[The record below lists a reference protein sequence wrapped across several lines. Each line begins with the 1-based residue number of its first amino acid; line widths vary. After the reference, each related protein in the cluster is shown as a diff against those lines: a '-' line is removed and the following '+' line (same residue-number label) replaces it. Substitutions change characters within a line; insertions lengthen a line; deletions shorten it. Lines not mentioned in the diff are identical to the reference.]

1 MTYKINNIFKKS
13 GIDGFLMAIIV
24 VIFFAYIY
32 PEAGIIQKPVS
43 LDQLSAGG
51 LSLIFFFYGLKLKPR
66 QLISQLS
73 NWRMHLVI
81 QCTTFI
87 LFPVVA
93 LVLKPLFSETSFYTW
108 LGIYY
113 LCALPSTVSSSVVM
127 VSIAGG
133 NLPSAIFN
141 ASISTLLGVF
151 ITPLWMLPLLDQG
164 TGNIDSAGIVLK
176 LTVQVIAPVI
186 LGLLLNARLGHFTDQ
201 YRVQLRYFDQS
212 VILLIIYTSFC
223 HSFHE
228 KAFEGYSLTDL
239 LKLGAGITLL
249 FYAVYYLMKWICI
262 RLHFNNEDSIT
273 VLFCGSKKSLVHASV
288 MSKVLFPVSPM
299 VSIILL
305 PIMIYHA
312 LQLVFVSI
320 MAQKFSRREK
330 SS

>member
-1 MTYKINNIFKKS
+1 MFKKA
-13 GIDGFLMAIIV
+13 GIDGFLAAIIV
-24 VIFFAYIY
+24 VIFLAYIY
-32 PEAGIIQKPVS
+32 PQAGIIRKPVS
-43 LDQLSAGG
+43 LDQVGAYG

-81 QCTTFI
+81 QLTTFI
-87 LFPVVA
+87 LFPVAA
-93 LVLKPLFSETSFYTW
+93 LVIKPLFNETSFYSW

-141 ASISTLLGVF
+141 ASISTFLGVF

-164 TGNIDSAGIVLK
+164 AGDIDSAGIMLK
-176 LTVQVIAPVI
+176 LTAQVIVPVV
-186 LGLLLNARLGHFTDQ
+186 LGLLLNARLGRFADQ
-201 YRVQLRYFDQS
+201 YKVQLRYFDQS
-212 VILLIIYTSFC
+212 VILLIIYTAFC
-223 HSFHE
+223 HSFYE
-228 KAFEGYSLTDL
+228 KAFDGFSLADL
-239 LKLGAGITLL
+239 VKLSAGMTFL
-249 FYAVYYLMKWICI
+249 FYAVYYLVKWICN
-262 RLHFNNEDSIT
+262 RLHFNTEDTIT

-320 MAQKFSRREK
+320 IAQKFNRRKK
-330 SS
+330 SN